1 MNMTDK
7 LIYLLLAK
15 NANTASDIET
25 QTLPFTFK
33 SNGRRLKNYQI
44 YGNTGGVG
52 DLDSNTN
59 KYIIPVTING
69 TVTNISLDS
78 PLGDGDYI
86 DFHDQKRYNSD
97 NTSAVVSLPAITTV
111 NGINILDIDTT
122 VTGATLS
129 IPEIESIIREI
140 ISIQVEDNISFDIK
154 NISEIMDEAEYPGLR
169 VSLEALLDNMR
180 TPLKIDISTG
190 DVITPHEIVYEY
202 PLMFEKRTIPIFAY
216 NLETI
221 LAEKLQSILARGSAN
236 TRLRDYY
243 DLCILSDTVDI
254 NYNDLRAAFFATCK
268 NRGTL
273 SLIPN
278 KDLVLSQIHSDSGM
292 KALWE
297 SYQRKYSYAKD
308 YAWID
313 VMKKLELM
321 FNRIVSD

>member
-1 MNMTDK
+1 MIKTSRQLKDLVRNRSKGNNAMAQVIIRRYIMERFLERVSMSDYKGK
-7 LIYLLLAK
+7 LI
-15 NANTASDIET
+15 
-25 QTLPFTFK
+25 FK
-33 SNGRRLKNYQI
+33 
-44 YGNTGGVG
+44 GGLMISSMVG
-52 DLDSNTN
+52 LDNRSTM
-59 KYIIPVTING
+59 
-69 TVTNISLDS
+69 
-78 PLGDGDYI
+78 
-86 DFHDQKRYNSD
+86 
-97 NTSAVVSLPAITTV
+97 
-111 NGINILDIDTT
+111 DIDTT

-216 NLETI
+216 NIETI
-221 LAEKLQSILARGSAN
+221 LAEKLQTILARGSAN

>member
-1 MNMTDK
+1 MIRTSRQLKDLVRNRSKGNNAMAQVIIRRYIMERFLERVSMSDYKGK
-7 LIYLLLAK
+7 LI
-15 NANTASDIET
+15 
-25 QTLPFTFK
+25 FK
-33 SNGRRLKNYQI
+33 
-44 YGNTGGVG
+44 GGLMISSMVG
-52 DLDSNTN
+52 LDNRSTM
-59 KYIIPVTING
+59 
-69 TVTNISLDS
+69 
-78 PLGDGDYI
+78 
-86 DFHDQKRYNSD
+86 
-97 NTSAVVSLPAITTV
+97 
-111 NGINILDIDTT
+111 DIDTT

>member
-1 MNMTDK
+1 MIKTSRQLKDLVRNRSKGNNAMAQVIIRRYIMERFLERVSMSDYKGK
-7 LIYLLLAK
+7 LI
-15 NANTASDIET
+15 
-25 QTLPFTFK
+25 FK
-33 SNGRRLKNYQI
+33 
-44 YGNTGGVG
+44 GGLMISSMVG
-52 DLDSNTN
+52 LDNRSTM
-59 KYIIPVTING
+59 
-69 TVTNISLDS
+69 
-78 PLGDGDYI
+78 
-86 DFHDQKRYNSD
+86 
-97 NTSAVVSLPAITTV
+97 
-111 NGINILDIDTT
+111 DIDTT

-190 DVITPHEIVYEY
+190 DVTTPHELVYEY

-321 FNRIVSD
+321 FNRIVYD

>member
-1 MNMTDK
+1 MIKTSRQLKDLVRNRSKGNNAMAQVIIRRYIMERFLERVSMSDYKGK
-7 LIYLLLAK
+7 LI
-15 NANTASDIET
+15 
-25 QTLPFTFK
+25 FK
-33 SNGRRLKNYQI
+33 
-44 YGNTGGVG
+44 GGLMISSMVG
-52 DLDSNTN
+52 LDNRSTM
-59 KYIIPVTING
+59 
-69 TVTNISLDS
+69 
-78 PLGDGDYI
+78 
-86 DFHDQKRYNSD
+86 
-97 NTSAVVSLPAITTV
+97 
-111 NGINILDIDTT
+111 DIDTT

>member
-1 MNMTDK
+1 MIKTSRQLKDLVRNRSKGNNAMAQVIIRRYIMERFLERVSMSDYNRK
-7 LIYLLLAK
+7 LI
-15 NANTASDIET
+15 
-25 QTLPFTFK
+25 FK
-33 SNGRRLKNYQI
+33 
-44 YGNTGGVG
+44 GGLMISSMVG
-52 DLDSNTN
+52 LDNRSTM
-59 KYIIPVTING
+59 
-69 TVTNISLDS
+69 
-78 PLGDGDYI
+78 
-86 DFHDQKRYNSD
+86 
-97 NTSAVVSLPAITTV
+97 
-111 NGINILDIDTT
+111 DIDTT
-122 VTGATLS
+122 VTGETLS

-140 ISIQVEDNISFDIK
+140 ISIQVEDNISFEIK

-216 NLETI
+216 NVETI

>member
-1 MNMTDK
+1 MIKTSRQLKDLVRNRSKGNNAMAQVIIRRYIMERFLERVSMSDYKGK
-7 LIYLLLAK
+7 LI
-15 NANTASDIET
+15 
-25 QTLPFTFK
+25 FK
-33 SNGRRLKNYQI
+33 
-44 YGNTGGVG
+44 GGLMISSMVG
-52 DLDSNTN
+52 LDNRSTM
-59 KYIIPVTING
+59 
-69 TVTNISLDS
+69 
-78 PLGDGDYI
+78 
-86 DFHDQKRYNSD
+86 
-97 NTSAVVSLPAITTV
+97 
-111 NGINILDIDTT
+111 DIDTT

-216 NLETI
+216 NIETI
-221 LAEKLQSILARGSAN
+221 LAEKLQTILARGAAN

-268 NRGTL
+268 NRGTI

-278 KDLVLSQIHSDSGM
+278 KDYVLSQIRSDSGM

-297 SYQRKYSYAKD
+297 SYQRKYGYAKD
-308 YAWID
+308 YAWTD
-313 VMKKLELM
+313 VMKKLDLM
-321 FNRIVSD
+321 INIIVSD

>member
-1 MNMTDK
+1 MIKTSRQLKDLVRNRSKGNNAMAQVIIRRYIMERFLERVSMSDYKGK
-7 LIYLLLAK
+7 LI
-15 NANTASDIET
+15 
-25 QTLPFTFK
+25 FK
-33 SNGRRLKNYQI
+33 
-44 YGNTGGVG
+44 GGLMISSMVG
-52 DLDSNTN
+52 LDNRSTM
-59 KYIIPVTING
+59 
-69 TVTNISLDS
+69 
-78 PLGDGDYI
+78 
-86 DFHDQKRYNSD
+86 
-97 NTSAVVSLPAITTV
+97 
-111 NGINILDIDTT
+111 DIDTT

-221 LAEKLQSILARGSAN
+221 LAEKLQSIFFFFSAN

>member
-1 MNMTDK
+1 MIKTSRQLKDLVRNRSKGNNAMAQVIIRRYIMERFLERVSMSDYKGK
-7 LIYLLLAK
+7 LI
-15 NANTASDIET
+15 
-25 QTLPFTFK
+25 FK
-33 SNGRRLKNYQI
+33 
-44 YGNTGGVG
+44 GGLMISSMVG
-52 DLDSNTN
+52 LDNRSTM
-59 KYIIPVTING
+59 
-69 TVTNISLDS
+69 
-78 PLGDGDYI
+78 
-86 DFHDQKRYNSD
+86 
-97 NTSAVVSLPAITTV
+97 
-111 NGINILDIDTT
+111 DIDTT

-154 NISEIMDEAEYPGLR
+154 NISEIMDEAEYHGLR

>member
-1 MNMTDK
+1 MIKTSRQLKDLVRNRSKGNNAMAQVIIRRYIMERFLERVSMSDYKGK
-7 LIYLLLAK
+7 LI
-15 NANTASDIET
+15 
-25 QTLPFTFK
+25 FK
-33 SNGRRLKNYQI
+33 
-44 YGNTGGVG
+44 GGLMISSMVG
-52 DLDSNTN
+52 LDNRSTM
-59 KYIIPVTING
+59 
-69 TVTNISLDS
+69 
-78 PLGDGDYI
+78 
-86 DFHDQKRYNSD
+86 
-97 NTSAVVSLPAITTV
+97 
-111 NGINILDIDTT
+111 DIDTT

-216 NLETI
+216 NVETI

>member
-1 MNMTDK
+1 MKT
-7 LIYLLLAK
+7 
-15 NANTASDIET
+15 
-25 QTLPFTFK
+25 
-33 SNGRRLKNYQI
+33 
-44 YGNTGGVG
+44 
-52 DLDSNTN
+52 
-59 KYIIPVTING
+59 
-69 TVTNISLDS
+69 
-78 PLGDGDYI
+78 
-86 DFHDQKRYNSD
+86 
-97 NTSAVVSLPAITTV
+97 
-111 NGINILDIDTT
+111 
-122 VTGATLS
+122 
-129 IPEIESIIREI
+129 
-140 ISIQVEDNISFDIK
+140 
-154 NISEIMDEAEYPGLR
+154 
-169 VSLEALLDNMR
+169 
-180 TPLKIDISTG
+180 
-190 DVITPHEIVYEY
+190 
-202 PLMFEKRTIPIFAY
+202 Y

-254 NYNDLRAAFFATCK
+254 NYNDLQAAFSATFK

>member
-1 MNMTDK
+1 MIKTSRQLKDLVRNRSKGNNAMAQVIIRRYIMERFLERVSMSDYKGK
-7 LIYLLLAK
+7 LI
-15 NANTASDIET
+15 
-25 QTLPFTFK
+25 FK
-33 SNGRRLKNYQI
+33 
-44 YGNTGGVG
+44 GGLMISSMVG
-52 DLDSNTN
+52 LDNRSTM
-59 KYIIPVTING
+59 
-69 TVTNISLDS
+69 
-78 PLGDGDYI
+78 
-86 DFHDQKRYNSD
+86 
-97 NTSAVVSLPAITTV
+97 
-111 NGINILDIDTT
+111 DIDTT

-221 LAEKLQSILARGSAN
+221 LAEKLQTILARGAAN

-308 YAWID
+308 YDWID
-313 VMKKLELM
+313 VM
-321 FNRIVSD
+321 

>member
-1 MNMTDK
+1 MIKTSRQLKDLVRNRSKGNNAMAQVIIRRYIMERFLERVSMSDYKGK
-7 LIYLLLAK
+7 LI
-15 NANTASDIET
+15 
-25 QTLPFTFK
+25 FK
-33 SNGRRLKNYQI
+33 
-44 YGNTGGVG
+44 GGLMISSMVG
-52 DLDSNTN
+52 LDNRSTM
-59 KYIIPVTING
+59 
-69 TVTNISLDS
+69 
-78 PLGDGDYI
+78 
-86 DFHDQKRYNSD
+86 
-97 NTSAVVSLPAITTV
+97 
-111 NGINILDIDTT
+111 DIDTT

-140 ISIQVEDNISFDIK
+140 ISIQVEDNISFEIK

>member
-1 MNMTDK
+1 MIKTSRQLKDLVRNRSKGNNAMAQVIIRRYIMERFLERVSMSDYKGK
-7 LIYLLLAK
+7 LI
-15 NANTASDIET
+15 
-25 QTLPFTFK
+25 FK
-33 SNGRRLKNYQI
+33 
-44 YGNTGGVG
+44 GGLMISSMVG
-52 DLDSNTN
+52 LDNRSTM
-59 KYIIPVTING
+59 
-69 TVTNISLDS
+69 
-78 PLGDGDYI
+78 
-86 DFHDQKRYNSD
+86 
-97 NTSAVVSLPAITTV
+97 
-111 NGINILDIDTT
+111 DIDTT

-154 NISEIMDEAEYPGLR
+154 NISEIMDEAEYTGLR

-278 KDLVLSQIHSDSGM
+278 KDYVLSQIRSDSGM

>member
-1 MNMTDK
+1 MAPVIIRRYIMERFLERVSMSDYNRK
-7 LIYLLLAK
+7 LI
-15 NANTASDIET
+15 
-25 QTLPFTFK
+25 FK
-33 SNGRRLKNYQI
+33 
-44 YGNTGGVG
+44 GGLMISSMVG
-52 DLDSNTN
+52 LDNRSTM
-59 KYIIPVTING
+59 
-69 TVTNISLDS
+69 
-78 PLGDGDYI
+78 
-86 DFHDQKRYNSD
+86 
-97 NTSAVVSLPAITTV
+97 
-111 NGINILDIDTT
+111 DIDTT
-122 VTGATLS
+122 VTGETLS

-140 ISIQVEDNISFDIK
+140 ISIQVEDNISFEIK

-202 PLMFEKRTIPIFAY
+202 PLMFEKRTISIFAY
-216 NLETI
+216 NVETI
-221 LAEKLQSILARGSAN
+221 LAEKLQTILARGAAN

-278 KDLVLSQIHSDSGM
+278 KDYVLSQIRSDSGM

-308 YAWID
+308 YAWTD
-313 VMKKLELM
+313 VMKNLDLM
-321 FNRIVSD
+321 FNIIVSD

>member
-1 MNMTDK
+1 MIKTSRQLKDLVRNRSKGNNAMAQVIIRRYIMERFLERVSMSDYKGK
-7 LIYLLLAK
+7 LI
-15 NANTASDIET
+15 
-25 QTLPFTFK
+25 FK
-33 SNGRRLKNYQI
+33 
-44 YGNTGGVG
+44 GGLMISSMVG
-52 DLDSNTN
+52 LDNRSTM
-59 KYIIPVTING
+59 
-69 TVTNISLDS
+69 
-78 PLGDGDYI
+78 
-86 DFHDQKRYNSD
+86 
-97 NTSAVVSLPAITTV
+97 
-111 NGINILDIDTT
+111 DIDTT

-154 NISEIMDEAEYPGLR
+154 NISEIMDEAEYTGLR